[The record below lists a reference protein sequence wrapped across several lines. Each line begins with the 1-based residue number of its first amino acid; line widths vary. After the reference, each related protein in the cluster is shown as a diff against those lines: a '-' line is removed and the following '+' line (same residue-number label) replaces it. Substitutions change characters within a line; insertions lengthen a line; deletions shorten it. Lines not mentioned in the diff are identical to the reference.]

1 MMIVNND
8 NFNAEVLGAD
18 VPVLVDFYADW
29 CMPCKMFGPVL
40 ESVAEDYEDKLKVVK
55 INIDDSPEL
64 AQKYFIM
71 SIPTIKLFKGE
82 EMAAATFVGTMT
94 GEELEDWLSRQGIE

>member
-29 CMPCKMFGPVL
+29 CMPCKMFGPIL

-82 EMAAATFVGTMT
+82 EMPAATFVGTMT